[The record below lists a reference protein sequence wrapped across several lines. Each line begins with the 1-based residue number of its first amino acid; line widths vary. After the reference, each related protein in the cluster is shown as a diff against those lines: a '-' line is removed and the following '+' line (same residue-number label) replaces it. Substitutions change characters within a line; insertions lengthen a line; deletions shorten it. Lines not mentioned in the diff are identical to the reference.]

1 MKLSH
6 WIMISGT
13 GRNCG
18 KTTLA
23 CRLLE
28 HFRPLRP
35 AGVKISPHF
44 HPLDGD
50 EEVLER
56 GDGFLII
63 RERKISTK
71 DSSRMLQAGAG
82 PSLFVQVREEARER
96 MLEAL
101 LRQLDPGQAVICE
114 SGGMRELVSPGLF
127 ILMKHEKDTPLP
139 DAGSTLQ
146 PGVEL
151 TFQDIEGFITGERL
165 HYDEK
170 GWTLR

>member
-1 MKLSH
+1 
-6 WIMISGT
+6 MISGT

-28 HFRPLRP
+28 HFRQLRP

-44 HPLDGD
+44 HPLEGD
-50 EEVLER
+50 EEIVEQ

-71 DSSRMLQAGAG
+71 DSSRMLQAGAD
-82 PSLFVQVREEARER
+82 PSLFVQVREEARDR

-101 LRQLDPGQAVICE
+101 LRHLEPGQAVICE
-114 SGGMRELVSPGLF
+114 SGGMRERVSPGLF
-127 ILMKHEKDTPLP
+127 ILMKHEKDSPVP
-139 DAGSTLQ
+139 AAGGSQ
-146 PGVEL
+146 EPGLEL
-151 TFQDIEGFITGERL
+151 TFQEIDAFIQGDKLRFGEEG
-165 HYDEK
+165 
-170 GWTLR
+170 WALR